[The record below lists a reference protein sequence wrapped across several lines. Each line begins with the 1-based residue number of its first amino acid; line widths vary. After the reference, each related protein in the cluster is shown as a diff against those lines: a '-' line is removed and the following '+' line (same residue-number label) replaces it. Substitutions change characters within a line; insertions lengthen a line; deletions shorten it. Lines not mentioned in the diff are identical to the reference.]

1 MARRIMHVDMD
12 AFFASVEVLDDPS
25 LAGKPVIVG
34 GRERGVVSAASYEA
48 RKYGVHSAMPT
59 ATAKRLCPNGVF
71 VKPRGHRYGE
81 LSNIVMETL
90 SDFSP
95 ILEKA
100 SVDEAYLDVSG
111 TETLFGPPAVL
122 AKKVKDAV
130 REATRGLTCSLGIA
144 PVKFLAKIA
153 SDVNKPDGVFIIE
166 AREVAGFLKT
176 LPVGDIPGVGK
187 HGKGALAKLGIVMA
201 ADITRYPEEFW
212 LERFGKWGG
221 VLYDRAQGLD
231 PRGVTTYRAPKSEGA
246 ETTFAKDIWDKN
258 ELRRILWGL
267 CERVGR
273 RLRRDGN
280 LGRTVTLKLKDVDF
294 RNITRSRTLDE
305 PVNTDE
311 RIFETAADLLDKE
324 RLTKKIRLIGVSVSN
339 FQRTPY
345 QLKLDLRGEGEKSR
359 RFEVIDKTV
368 DAIREKYGRE
378 GLVRGR
384 SLEDDGES
392 AESRKGEDED

>member
-1 MARRIMHVDMD
+1 MHVDMD

-48 RKYGVHSAMPT
+48 RKYGVHSAMPS
-59 ATAKRLCPNGVF
+59 ATARRLCPHGVF

-81 LSNIVMETL
+81 LSDIVMQTL
-90 SDFSP
+90 ANFSP

-111 TETLFGPPAVL
+111 TEKLFGPPAEL
-122 AKKVKDAV
+122 ARKVKEAV
-130 REATRGLTCSLGIA
+130 REATGGLTCSLGIA
-144 PVKFLAKIA
+144 PIKFLAKIA

-166 AREVAGFLKT
+166 AHEVAGFLKT
-176 LPVGDIPGVGK
+176 LPIGDIPGVGK
-187 HGKGALAKLGIVMA
+187 RGRDALAKIGVITAGDV
-201 ADITRYPEEFW
+201 TRYSEEFW
-212 LERFGKWGG
+212 ITRFGKWGS

-246 ETTFAKDIWDKN
+246 ETTFAKDIWDKA
-258 ELRRILWGL
+258 ELKRILWGL
-267 CERVGR
+267 CENVGR
-273 RLRRDGN
+273 RLRRDNN

-305 PVNTDE
+305 PINTDE
-311 RIFETAADLLDKE
+311 RIYKTAADLLDKE
-324 RLTKKIRLIGVSVSN
+324 RLTKKIRLIGVTVSN
-339 FQRTPY
+339 FQQTSY
-345 QLKLDLRGEGEKSR
+345 QLKLDLDGEREKSR
-359 RFEVIDKTV
+359 RYEVIDKTV
-368 DAIREKYGRE
+368 DEIRAKYGRE

-384 SLEDDGES
+384 SLGGSKAAADDQ
-392 AESRKGEDED
+392 D